1 VVWTWLRTCQS
12 RRGGA
17 RRTAGEVQPEYYS
30 TEGGRASRGQGNIL
44 SLGAGVR
51 AENGVEAG
59 ENQANVDGFGSVEK
73 VGEEGSWGQG
83 GVFST
88 VGALLE
94 LG

>member
-1 VVWTWLRTCQS
+1 
-12 RRGGA
+12 
-17 RRTAGEVQPEYYS
+17 
-30 TEGGRASRGQGNIL
+30 L